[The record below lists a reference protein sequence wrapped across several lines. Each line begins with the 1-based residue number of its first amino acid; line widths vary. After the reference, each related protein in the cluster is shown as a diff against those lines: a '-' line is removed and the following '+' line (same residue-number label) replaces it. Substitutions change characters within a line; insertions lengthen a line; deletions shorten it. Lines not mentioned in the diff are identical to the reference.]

1 MVCPLSRLL
10 RVEVYDAPMENL
22 SGKVAV
28 VTGGASGI
36 GLALAEE
43 FIGAG
48 MKVVLA
54 DLDEPR
60 LRDVESRLSESGA
73 DVTSV
78 VCNTTREDDVYAL
91 AQTTLERFGAAH
103 VLCNNAGIAGIGD
116 AWNDPIELWARVLE
130 VNVMGVVHGIRA
142 FMPIMSDQGEGHIVN
157 TASVAGLGPVPG
169 AAPYAA
175 SKHAVVGLSESLFME
190 LDLAGSP
197 VGVSVLCP
205 AFVRTRLMEHEP
217 TQVGVGFAAATNQL
231 LRDGIDGGIEPSEV
245 SRQVIDAIRSRRF
258 WILTHPETRPRVVE
272 RVQRAADGE
281 NPRFNM
287 PLPPA
292 D

>member
-1 MVCPLSRLL
+1 
-10 RVEVYDAPMENL
+10 MENL
-22 SGKVAV
+22 TGKVAV

-91 AQTTLERFGAAH
+91 AQTTLERFGGAH

-116 AWNDPIELWARVLE
+116 AWNDPVALWARVLD

-142 FMPIMSDQGEGHIVN
+142 FLPIMTDQGEGHLVN

-190 LDLAGSP
+190 LEIAGSP

-217 TQVGVGFAAATNQL
+217 TEVGTGFAAATNQL
-231 LRDGIDGGIEPSEV
+231 LRNGIDGGIDPSEV
-245 SRQVIDAIRSRRF
+245 SRQVIDAIRTRRF
-258 WILTHPETRPRVVE
+258 WILTHPETRPRAVE
-272 RVQRAADGE
+272 RVQRAANGE
-281 NPRFNM
+281 NPRFTM
-287 PLPPA
+287 PVPPT

>member
-1 MVCPLSRLL
+1 VVCPLSRLL
-10 RVEVYDAPMENL
+10 RVRVYDAAMENL
-22 SGKVAV
+22 NGKVAV

-43 FIGAG
+43 FIEAG

-73 DVTSV
+73 EVTSV
-78 VCNTTREDDVYAL
+78 VCNTTREEDVYAL
-91 AQTTLERFGAAH
+91 AQTTLERYGAAH

-116 AWNDPIELWARVLE
+116 AWNDPIELWARVLD

-142 FMPIMSDQGEGHIVN
+142 FMPIMADQGEGHIVN

-190 LDLAGSP
+190 LEIAGSP
-197 VGVSVLCP
+197 VGISVLCP

-217 TQVGVGFAAATNQL
+217 TEVGPGFAAATNQL
-231 LRDGIDGGIEPSEV
+231 LRNGIDGGIDPSEV
-245 SRQVIDAIRSRRF
+245 SRQVIDAIRARRF
-258 WILTHPETRPRVVE
+258 WILTHPETRPRAVE
-272 RVQRAADGE
+272 RVQRAAHGE
-281 NPRFNM
+281 NPRFAM
-287 PLPPA
+287 PLPA
-292 D
+292 TD